1 MCSTGSSALW
11 KWSDIGKSDVPNVPG
26 YFSAHCR
33 DQAQTLPLPYM
44 CSCWQLWQLANVQ
57 SWQTNWLS
65 QLCNPVRMSRHMQTL
80 SVTDMSTQFSPS
92 LSYSLLEWTR
102 QWLEVLRKM
111 LGIEL
116 HITSCIRRAQWTLL
130 MVSAS
135 CCCRSSW
142 EIWSGWPA
150 HCQLARSK
158 CMTY

>member
-111 LGIEL
+111 LSLALISWISTQ
-116 HITSCIRRAQWTLL
+116 HSKTKSF
-130 MVSAS
+130 VSL
-135 CCCRSSW
+135 
-142 EIWSGWPA
+142 GWHFPYSMNM
-150 HCQLARSK
+150 SK
-158 CMTY
+158 IFKQIL